1 LTRPTARRKLAG
13 LYLRPAGIAA
23 GVDFEPRYFPT
34 EDTTFVA
41 FTHRDN
47 GAFEDLRKNVIRLV
61 TGARQAGL
69 TTASSALHRPDQ
81 SIHEAAGALFA
92 LARVVVA
99 VQEHALFGQRQ
110 PRARALRLEHDRGE

>member
-1 LTRPTARRKLAG
+1 V
-13 LYLRPAGIAA
+13 
-23 GVDFEPRYFPT
+23 GVNFEPRYLLT

-41 FTHRDN
+41 FTHRDD
-47 GAFEDLRKNVIRLV
+47 GACDDLRKNGIRLV
-61 TGARQAGL
+61 TGARQPGL
-69 TTASSALHRPDQ
+69 TTASSALHRPDE
-81 SIHEAAGALFA
+81 SIHEAARPLFA